1 MQTIQSDEK
10 LPDDTLARAKWKASS
25 RSDFFEHIEI
35 PSQGFHD
42 DASVPDVILSAMIET
57 FEKATEMTK
66 PWRVLL
72 TLPFDHTVY
81 GYHFLALA
89 LVDLPGRFGGQNF
102 QGHKSLQSV
111 SADTM

>member
-1 MQTIQSDEK
+1 MQTIQTDEK

-25 RSDFFEHIEI
+25 KSDFFEHIEI

-57 FEKATEMTK
+57 FETATEMTK

-72 TLPFDHTVY
+72 TLPFDHTV
-81 GYHFLALA
+81 HDFHLLALA
-89 LVDLPGRFGGQNF
+89 LVSFLGGC
-102 QGHKSLQSV
+102 G
-111 SADTM
+111 